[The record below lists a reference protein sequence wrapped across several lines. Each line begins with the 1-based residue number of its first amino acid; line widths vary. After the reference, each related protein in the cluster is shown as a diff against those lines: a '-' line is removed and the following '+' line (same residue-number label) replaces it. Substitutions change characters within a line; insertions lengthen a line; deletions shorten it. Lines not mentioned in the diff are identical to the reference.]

1 MRDHNP
7 MRQHPTDAPHA
18 GRQARRG
25 TESER
30 RIITVLFC
38 DVANSTGMAEGLDP
52 EEWTEVMNEAF
63 EYLTAPI
70 TRYEGTVS
78 RLMGDAVLAFF
89 GAPVAHE
96 DDPQRAVLAALDI
109 VDGIKPFREQM
120 SREYGLDFKV
130 RVGINTGPVVVG
142 DVGSA
147 AATEYTAMGD
157 AVNVAA
163 RMEQTAE
170 PGTIRIS
177 EGTYRMVAPLFDCEP
192 LGGTEVKGKSAP
204 VSAYRVL
211 GVKAQPGRLRGVEGV
226 SAELIGRD
234 PELDKLK
241 GVLEQLSE
249 GRGQI
254 VCLIGE
260 PGIGKSRLMEE
271 LHREWLQRDGQET
284 WQSAQGISYDSAR
297 PYSLFQ
303 NLARHQFGV
312 ELDDPVDV
320 IHRKVDS
327 GLRASGLPDE
337 HVALCSVA
345 VERIIA
351 AKVLHDAPDFAADVV
366 QRDILDRV
374 YEGWYQAATVTPVV
388 LAMDDLHWADR
399 ASVELLIHLFPMA
412 EEVPILFLCAF
423 RPERQSAAWQLK
435 QNAETDYPHRYTEVV
450 LQPLRWEDADALV
463 SALLNIANLPEELR
477 RLILGKAEGNP
488 YFVEEVVRSL
498 IDQGIV
504 YRTDDGLRW
513 KASTSVEDIT
523 IPNSLHALLAS
534 RLDRLDQD
542 VRSTLQLAAVIGR
555 SFHHRVLNAMSDSAV
570 AVDKHLSALQRVELV
585 RETARIPEL
594 EYIFKHELAR
604 DAAYGTILHR
614 TRRELHRRVGEAIE
628 ALSPDKL
635 EENAHRLAYHF
646 AQVGD
651 DERALKYYAMAAD
664 SASGVNAKAEAISH
678 YGQAIEA
685 AQRFGAT
692 SDELSRLQERQAQIM
707 EPSGKAG

>member
-1 MRDHNP
+1 MKDHDP
-7 MRQHPTDAPHA
+7 RRQEPSAAPHA
-18 GRQARRG
+18 YGQARRR
-25 TESER
+25 TEGER

-38 DVANSTGMAEGLDP
+38 DVVNSTGMAEGLDP

-63 EYLTAPI
+63 QYLTAPI
-70 TRYEGTVS
+70 TRYEGTVA
-78 RLMGDAVLAFF
+78 RLMGDAVLALF
-89 GAPVAHE
+89 GAPTAHE
-96 DDPQRAVLAALDI
+96 DDPQRAILAALDI
-109 VDGIKPFREQM
+109 VDGIKLFREQM
-120 SREYGLDFKV
+120 NREYGLDFNV
-130 RVGINTGPVVVG
+130 RIGINTGPVVVG

-170 PGTIRIS
+170 PGTIQVS
-177 EGTYRMVAPLFDCEP
+177 EDTYRMVAPLFDCEP
-192 LGGTEVKGKSAP
+192 LGGTEVKGKGAP
-204 VSAYRVL
+204 VPAYRVL

-226 SAELIGRD
+226 SAPLIGRD
-234 PELDKLK
+234 REFDKLK

-254 VCLIGE
+254 VCLMGE
-260 PGIGKSRLMEE
+260 PGLGKSRLLEE
-271 LHREWLQRDGQET
+271 LQSEWLRHDMPDT
-284 WQSAQGISYDSAR
+284 WYQAEGIAYDSAR

-303 NLARHQFGV
+303 NLVRRQFGV

-320 IHRKVDS
+320 IDQKVDA
-327 GLRASGLPDE
+327 GLRASGLREE
-337 HVALCSVA
+337 HVALCRVA
-345 VERIIA
+345 VERVIA

-366 QRDILDRV
+366 QQDIRERV
-374 YEGWYQAATVTPVV
+374 YEGWYQAAATRPLV
-388 LAMDDLHWADR
+388 LAMDDLQWADQ
-399 ASVELLIHLFPMA
+399 ASVELLSHLFQMT

-435 QNAETDYPHRYTEVV
+435 QKTETDYPHRYTEVV
-450 LQPLRWEDADALV
+450 LQPLGSVDADALV
-463 SALLNIANLPEELR
+463 SALLNIADLPAELR
-477 RLILGKAEGNP
+477 QLILRKAEGNP

-504 YRTDDGLRW
+504 YRTEDGLRW
-513 KASTSVEDIT
+513 KASTRVEDIA
-523 IPNSLHALLAS
+523 IPNGLHALLAS
-534 RLDRLDQD
+534 RLDRLDRD

-555 SFHHRVLNAMSDSAV
+555 SFHHRILNAMSDSAV

-604 DAAYGTILHR
+604 DAAYGSILHR
-614 TRRELHRRVGEAIE
+614 RRRELHRSVGEAIE
-628 ALSPDKL
+628 ALFPDKL

-651 DERALKYYAMAAD
+651 DERVLKYYAMAAE
-664 SASGVNAKAEAISH
+664 SASGVNANAEAAGH
-678 YGQAIEA
+678 YGRAIEA
-685 AQRFGAT
+685 AQRSGVT
-692 SDELSRLQERQAQIM
+692 TKELSRMEERRSEIM
-707 EPSGKAG
+707 ERSGSH